1 MNKYSFLKRPLNL
14 LIFLILIAQIIIIYI
29 NSKETFE
36 EIQKKNISIE
46 NFSSIALGKY
56 GITSFGSE
64 KLNKLDDDNIFLE
77 GNSYL
82 ENKVYKIYGEDIT
95 INIKSEVSYSDRPVE
110 VINSSGKMNS
120 NGFKNVGVEGK
131 IYFLGESIFTF
142 DE

>member
-1 MNKYSFLKRPLNL
+1 MNKYSFLTRPLNL

-56 GITSFGSE
+56 GINSFGSE